1 MLCTLTPDKL
11 SAVSYDPL
19 SHCRHNGGDRSVKVG
34 HEIIWDVEWY
44 ETMQLSS
51 LISANSNSENDM
63 KSKND
68 MEKQAFMD
76 KKFLT
81 NCV

>member
-1 MLCTLTPDKL
+1 
-11 SAVSYDPL
+11 
-19 SHCRHNGGDRSVKVG
+19 
-34 HEIIWDVEWY
+34 
-44 ETMQLSS
+44 MQLSS